1 MIRCERIIV
10 DCLAGFSADALRD
23 RIKDCKSQYLFVS
36 DEGKRGIR
44 CYHRISLIDIIALT
58 LTRCYLGGK
67 TTKIKATA
75 DAALAG
81 GDVDVKSVMVFKYT
95 GTAVS
100 MTPGRDV
107 WMHNLLPK
115 ARPYCPPEPV
125 ASEDPLFILYTSG
138 STGKPKGIVHT
149 TAGYLL
155 SAALTTKQT
164 FDLQPN
170 DVYCCVADCG

>member
-1 MIRCERIIV
+1 MHAHV
-10 DCLAGFSADALRD
+10 
-23 RIKDCKSQYLFVS
+23 
-36 DEGKRGIR
+36 
-44 CYHRISLIDIIALT
+44 
-58 LTRCYLGGK
+58 GGK

-75 DAALAG
+75 DAALTG
-81 GDVDVKSVMVFKYT
+81 HDVQVKNVFVYQYT
-95 GTAVS
+95 GASVD
-100 MTPGRDV
+100 MVQNRDV
-107 WMHNLLPK
+107 WMHELMPK

-155 SAALTTKQT
+155 SACVSTKYS
-164 FDLQPN
+164 FDLRPD